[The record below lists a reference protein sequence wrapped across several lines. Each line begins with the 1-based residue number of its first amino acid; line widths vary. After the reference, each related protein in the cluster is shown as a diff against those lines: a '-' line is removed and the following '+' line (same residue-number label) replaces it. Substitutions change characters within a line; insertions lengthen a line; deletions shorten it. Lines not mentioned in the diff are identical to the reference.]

1 MSVGYLKGYLW
12 LPESVA
18 KSVLDT
24 DSITELELLVSFTD
38 IQKGVI

>member
-12 LPESVA
+12 LPESV
-18 KSVLDT
+18 LDT
-24 DSITELELLVSFTD
+24 DSITEPELLVSLTD